1 MLVIAGSD
9 TVSQLALRVAVA
21 EWGGVVISIAAP
33 ASITLDISCQ
43 FREKVSDKMVLRSCW
58 KSRHKNSSGPA
69 PCWIRAGS
77 AALLWLCV
85 TQFACGS
92 GAVGETKN
100 VVQKDAEFDVT
111 YNDTVTSENQTIY
124 AFNHTVSRN
133 KVSLFIVFHL
143 VTSRSKEYN
152 VICSLLS
159 VGFRR
164 RECVCLWM
172 CCRRVWRVLSCLWCD
187 RSKLCCLFKSLSY

>member
-1 MLVIAGSD
+1 
-9 TVSQLALRVAVA
+9 
-21 EWGGVVISIAAP
+21 
-33 ASITLDISCQ
+33 
-43 FREKVSDKMVLRSCW
+43 MVLRSCW

-69 PCWIRAGS
+69 LRWIRSGL

-85 TQFACGS
+85 TQFICGS

-133 KVSLFIVFHL
+133 KVSSHRH
-143 VTSRSKEYN
+143 TST
-152 VICSLLS
+152 
-159 VGFRR
+159 
-164 RECVCLWM
+164 CVCVFQSNTEFNMMVFFLFM
-172 CCRRVWRVLSCLWCD
+172 CFQTEGVRVSVDVLSQGESPTLFVVRQKQAVLSFQVPLILRGLWV
-187 RSKLCCLFKSLSY
+187 SAPL